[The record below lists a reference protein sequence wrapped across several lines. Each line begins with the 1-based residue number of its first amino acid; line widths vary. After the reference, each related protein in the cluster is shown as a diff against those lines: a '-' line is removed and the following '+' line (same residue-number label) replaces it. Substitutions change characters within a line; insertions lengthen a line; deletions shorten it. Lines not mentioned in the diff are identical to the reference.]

1 MLNQDSNYSSNNDRG
16 KENLNVGIDDNDQA
30 MHTQTMKSLL
40 KFQQHD
46 PSTGI
51 HDKIGEMLSSKV
63 DEIAVERE
71 LEMEDED
78 TLIERKKQE
87 LKKWFMHNYQHEL
100 NQKLHLHQ
108 MSNSSA
114 VGANNAAGASNAD
127 LSF

>member
-1 MLNQDSNYSSNNDRG
+1 
-16 KENLNVGIDDNDQA
+16 
-30 MHTQTMKSLL
+30 MKSLL

-46 PSTGI
+46 PSSGI
-51 HDKIGEMLSSKV
+51 HDKIGEVLSSKV

-78 TLIERKKQE
+78 SLIERKKIE
-87 LKKWFMHNYQHEL
+87 LKKWFMHNYPHEL

-114 VGANNAAGASNAD
+114 MGVNNGGASSNTD
-127 LSF
+127 LSFQNLVQISKEIDAKTGKNE

>member
-1 MLNQDSNYSSNNDRG
+1 
-16 KENLNVGIDDNDQA
+16 
-30 MHTQTMKSLL
+30 MKSLL

-51 HDKIGEMLSSKV
+51 HDKIGEMLSGKV

-87 LKKWFMHNYQHEL
+87 LKKWFMNNYQHEL

-108 MSNSSA
+108 MTNSSA
-114 VGANNAAGASNAD
+114 VGTNNPSGTTSAD
-127 LSF
+127 LSFHNLVQISKEIDAKTAHKR

>member
-1 MLNQDSNYSSNNDRG
+1 
-16 KENLNVGIDDNDQA
+16 
-30 MHTQTMKSLL
+30 MKSLL

-46 PSTGI
+46 PSSGI

-87 LKKWFMHNYQHEL
+87 LKKWFMHNYQHDL
-100 NQKLHLHQ
+100 NQKLHMHQ

-114 VGANNAAGASNAD
+114 VGANNAGGATNAD
-127 LSF
+127 LSFQNLVQISKEIDAKTGNKKR